1 MCILRVRSPAAEFE
15 AAAMLDRDRPPPATR
30 TKAQARR
37 ERDRRYR
44 QRVRSGLI
52 VVPVELD
59 GRALNWL
66 LSVNCVMPVEA
77 DQGDARAIGAA
88 VTAGIAASA
97 RG

>member
-1 MCILRVRSPAAEFE
+1 
-15 AAAMLDRDRPPPATR
+15 MLDRPPGQPKPEPR
-30 TKAQARR
+30 EAQRQRLRRQRDARH
-37 ERDRRYR
+37 R
-44 QRVRSGLI
+44 QRVRSGRI

-66 LSVNCVMPVEA
+66 LSVNCVTPIEA

>member
-1 MCILRVRSPAAEFE
+1 
-15 AAAMLDRDRPPPATR
+15 
-30 TKAQARR
+30 
-37 ERDRRYR
+37 
-44 QRVRSGLI
+44 

-66 LSVNCVMPVEA
+66 LSVNWVTPVEA